1 MIRVEKLVKR
11 FGDSVILDGIDL
23 EIAQGEI
30 IVVIG
35 PSGTGKSTLL
45 RCLNFLERPDSGRLK
60 LGDLDL
66 DVAAVNAKDMLAA
79 RRRTAFVFQ
88 NYALFAN
95 KTALENIAEG
105 LIVVNRWP
113 KKKAYARALEIL
125 ERIGLASKANAYPAS
140 LSGGQQQRVGI
151 GRAMAAKADI
161 ILFDEPTSSLDPE
174 WVEEVLGLMKQ
185 LAAERQTMLVVTHEM
200 SFARDVADRVIF
212 MEGGR
217 IVEQGPPSQLFNAP
231 RDPRTQNFLRKV
243 LATSSSG
250 SISANNDALSVS
262 E

>member
-1 MIRVEKLVKR
+1 MIKVNQLVKR
-11 FGDSVILDGIDL
+11 FGDSIVLDGIDL
-23 EIAQGEI
+23 EIERGEI

-45 RCLNFLERPDSGRLK
+45 RCLNFLERPDAGRLT
-60 LGDLDL
+60 LGDLEV
-66 DVAAVNAKDMLAA
+66 DVTRASRADILSA

-113 KKKAYARALEIL
+113 KAKAHARAREIL
-125 ERIGLASKANAYPAS
+125 ERIGLADKADAYPAS

-151 GRAMAAKADI
+151 GRAMAAQAEV

-174 WVEEVLGLMKQ
+174 WVDEVLALMKQ

-200 SFARDVADRVIF
+200 AFARDVADRVVF

-217 IVEQGPPSQLFNAP
+217 IVEQGPPSRLFQAP
-231 RDPRTQNFLRKV
+231 EDPRTRDFLRKV
-243 LATSSSG
+243 LPA
-250 SISANNDALSVS
+250 APA
-262 E
+262 